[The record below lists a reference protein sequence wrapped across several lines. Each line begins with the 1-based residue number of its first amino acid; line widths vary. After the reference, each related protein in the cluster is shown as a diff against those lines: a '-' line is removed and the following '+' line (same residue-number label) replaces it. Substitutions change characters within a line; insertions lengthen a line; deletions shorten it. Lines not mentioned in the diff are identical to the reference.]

1 MSPHR
6 CPPLG
11 RLREERLARS
21 VHSLDAIAA
30 PRPRVDPRV
39 DASLLLVSVASE
51 ALLDGARVDLADFLD
66 RASLPLALASLSES
80 TGRLP
85 ASEERALKGLQNLET
100 DLTRLHVPFT
110 LILPRVKT
118 HDHRS
123 RGDTP
128 WRAQTLD
135 VALTLNEGSTRARS
149 APNFLAQGPQEGST
163 CTTVSFKSSYY
174 SGVGSPLDA
183 GRCGRCAPSRFACA
197 CCVPDV
203 RLFATMWGK
212 D

>member
-1 MSPHR
+1 MVHASILQTFSIERHYLWPW
-6 CPPLG
+6 PPC
-11 RLREERLARS
+11 LRAQGVCR
-21 VHSLDAIAA
+21 
-30 PRPRVDPRV
+30 
-39 DASLLLVSVASE
+39 
-51 ALLDGARVDLADFLD
+51 
-66 RASLPLALASLSES
+66 RA
-80 TGRLP
+80 
-85 ASEERALKGLQNLET
+85 EERALKGLQNLET

-183 GRCGRCAPSRFACA
+183 GRCVL
-197 CCVPDV
+197 CCVSLRV
-203 RLFATMWGK
+203 AVQRLFHGLFATMWGK